1 MTIGKAIRSA
11 RESKGISRYK
21 VAIKTGIGYQAIVN
35 WELDKT
41 SPRIDL
47 LICVADVLG
56 VTLDE
61 LVGRSVPNAKQTNN

>member
-1 MTIGKAIRSA
+1 MITIGKAIRSA
-11 RESKGISRYK
+11 RESKGMSRYK
-21 VAIKTGIGYQAIVN
+21 VAKISGVGYLVILN

-41 SPRIDL
+41 VPRIDL

-61 LVGRSVPNAKQTNN
+61 LVGRTVAK